1 MCAPLDHLPFPEDK
15 DPGSLSDRDEVVRN
29 DDRRPPAHQTAQWL
43 KDPMAGLGVEV
54 GGRLVQDEARCVAN
68 HRPRNGDPLALTAG
82 EAPALLANN
91 RIVPVG
97 EPSDEL
103 MSVGGFGRADDLLYV
118 RVRPSKGDD
127 LATYRIQGQRP
138 LDEDR
143 D

>member
-43 KDPMAGLGVEV
+43 EDPMAGLGVEV
-54 GGRLVQDEARCVAN
+54 GGRLVQDEDGCVAN

-91 RIVPVG
+91 RRSEERRVG
-97 EPSDEL
+97 KEVCSYWLPGSRTRR
-103 MSVGGFGRADDLLYV
+103 SAGR
-118 RVRPSKGDD
+118 RM
-127 LATYRIQGQRP
+127 
-138 LDEDR
+138 
-143 D
+143 